1 MDDLREKV
9 IRGLECCL
17 HGPMQCEKCPYMSE
31 VGKTVPNCVKTMR
44 TDALSL
50 LKAQEPRV
58 MTPEEVADQPE
69 GTVVWMEQHTE
80 ERDYISAMVCS
91 GKGRIGNYGIGINLE
106 DLDAK
111 DIRFWTSRPTDE
123 QRKAVKWE

>member
-9 IRGLECCL
+9 IRGLEIHLKPNSRCV
-17 HGPMQCEKCPYMSE
+17 GCPY
-31 VGKTVPNCVKTMR
+31 PNNGLCGNQLYL
-44 TDALSL
+44 DALSL
-50 LKAQEPRV
+50 LKAQEPMV

-80 ERDYISAMVCS
+80 ERDYISAMVCN

-111 DIRFWTSRPTDE
+111 DIRFWTSRPTDA
-123 QRKAVKWE
+123 QREAVKWE